1 MTSAVFK
8 QSKLS
13 KFIKL
18 SLIAVSGASLAPTA
32 FAADQEQQAKDVEQI
47 SVIGTRRAAR
57 VDTDTPVPV
66 DILPMDEIAGKS
78 GQLDIGQLLNFAAP
92 SFNSNRQ
99 AGSDG
104 SDHIDAASLR
114 GLGPDQVLVLIN
126 GKRRH
131 TSSLINVFG
140 SRARGTVGTDLNTIP
155 VIAIKRNKLLGTCM
169 RLWFN

>member
-1 MTSAVFK
+1 M
-8 QSKLS
+8 QSKFFRRS
-13 KFIKL
+13 KVSKIIKM
-18 SLIAVSGASLAPTA
+18 SLVAVVSGSLAPVV
-32 FAADQEQQAKDVEQI
+32 FAQEADAEVKNVEQI

-66 DILPMDEIAGKS
+66 DILPMDKIAGKS
-78 GQLDIGQLLNFAAP
+78 GQLDLGQLLNFAAP

-114 GLGPDQVLVLIN
+114 GLGPEQVLVLIN

-131 TSSLINVFG
+131 T
-140 SRARGTVGTDLNTIP
+140 
-155 VIAIKRNKLLGTCM
+155 
-169 RLWFN
+169 